1 MMKDA
6 VRQRV
11 LTTAA
16 LIGVVAVGALP
27 AGAANGSPHVKAFP
41 PGCWIGN
48 TSYSGTYAAGAVT
61 GKVTNGKQTFVLW
74 VSNGATALDRV
85 AVGFIKV
92 TGSGSGTLTV
102 SGSKLAL
109 QVKILGDYELNG
121 SASHVVATGH
131 YVYSGVAKGSGQF
144 LPAIPVKLRF
154 PVNDAP
160 LTILTVTPTKITGKF
175 LKAPWTAT
183 RRRASL
189 AKSAAACA
197 NAA

>member
-6 VRQRV
+6 LRQRV
-11 LTTAA
+11 LRTAA
-16 LIGVVAVGALP
+16 LTGVVAVGVLP
-27 AGAANGSPHVKAFP
+27 AAAANGSPHVKAFP
-41 PGCWIGN
+41 PGCWIGQ
-48 TSYSGTYAAGAVT
+48 TAYGGTFASGGVS

-74 VSNGATALDRV
+74 VSGGATALDRV

-92 TGSGSGTLTV
+92 TGNGSGTLAI

-121 SASHVVATGH
+121 SANHVVATGH

-160 LTILTVTPTKITGKF
+160 LTILTVTPTKVTGKF
-175 LKAPWTAT
+175 LKAPWAAT
-183 RRRASL
+183 RQRASL
-189 AKSAAACA
+189 AKNAAACA